1 MLIPILFLIGGLVLL
16 VVGSEVLVRGA
27 VRLAFHFGISALVVG
42 LTVVAFGTSAPE
54 FLVSGLA
61 ALRGQADI
69 ALGNVVGS
77 NIFNILAIL
86 GLSAL
91 VVPLTVAHGLLRFD
105 VPAMIASAALVV
117 LMGWDGRIQVGEG
130 LLLFALLCVYI
141 GLAIWRARR
150 QSLVPAELGEL
161 DPTESGRVPMW
172 RNIVE
177 IVGGLVLLGV
187 GSSLFVDGAV
197 DIARQLGFSELV
209 IGLTVVAAGTSL
221 PEIATSI
228 MAAFRGERD
237 IAVGNVVG
245 SNIFNTFGVLGVSAA
260 VGGGVP
266 VPEIAMQVDLPVM
279 LGVSL
284 LVLPIF
290 LTGRVISRGEGLLL
304 TLCYVA
310 YTTWLLLGASDHPA
324 VGAYEQALLIAV
336 PVAAVAVFALDAVLG
351 RIRDGRGQPAGA

>member
-54 FLVSGLA
+54 FLVSGMA
-61 ALRGQADI
+61 AVRGQADI
-69 ALGNVVGS
+69 ALGNVLGS

-91 VVPLTVAHGLLRFD
+91 VVPLTVAYGLLRFD
-105 VPAMIASAALVV
+105 VPVMIASAVLVV
-117 LMGWDGRIQVGEG
+117 VMGWDGRIQVGEG
-130 LLLFALLCVYI
+130 LLLFALLCLYI

-150 QSLVPAELGEL
+150 QALLPAELRDL
-161 DPTESGRVPMW
+161 DPTESNRVPMW
-172 RNIVE
+172 RNVAE

-260 VGGGVP
+260 IGGGVS
-266 VPEIAMQVDLPVM
+266 VPDIALQVDLPVM

-284 LVLPIF
+284 LVLPVF
-290 LTGRVISRGEGLLL
+290 FTGRVVSRGEGFLL
-304 TLCYVA
+304 TSYYVA
-310 YTTWLLLGASDHPA
+310 YTTWLLLSAGNHPA
-324 VGAYEQALLIAV
+324 VGAYQQTMLIAV
-336 PVAAVAVFALDAVLG
+336 PAAAVVIFVLDAVLR
-351 RIRDGRGQPAGA
+351 RIRDGRGQTADA

>member
-1 MLIPILFLIGGLVLL
+1 MLVPILFLIGGLVLL
-16 VVGSEVLVRGA
+16 VFGSEMLVRGA
-27 VRLAFHFGISALVVG
+27 VRIALHFGISALVVG

-54 FLVSGLA
+54 FLVSSMA

-77 NIFNILAIL
+77 NIFNVLAIL

-91 VVPLTVAHGLLRFD
+91 VVPLTVARGLLQFD
-105 VPAMIASAALVV
+105 VPIMIGAALLTV
-117 LMGWDGRIQVGEG
+117 LLGLDGRIQVVDG
-130 LLLFALLCVYI
+130 LVLFALLFAYI
-141 GLAIWRARR
+141 AIAIWRARR
-150 QSLVPAELGEL
+150 GADVPGDLEGIDPGEAQA
-161 DPTESGRVPMW
+161 VPMW
-172 RNIVE
+172 RNGLEV
-177 IVGGLVLLGV
+177 VFGLVLLGV

-245 SNIFNTFGVLGVSAA
+245 SNIFNTFGVLGLSAA
-260 VGGGVP
+260 VGGGVA
-266 VPEIAMQVDLPVM
+266 VPEVAMQVDLPVM
-279 LGVSL
+279 LGISL

-290 LTGRVISRGEGLLL
+290 LTGRVVSRGEGFLLAA
-304 TLCYVA
+304 YYGA
-310 YTTWLLLGASDHPA
+310 YTTWLLLSASEHPA
-324 VGAYEQALLIAV
+324 LGAYEQALLIGV
-336 PVAAVAVFALDAVLG
+336 PVAAVFVFALDRVFSKSG
-351 RIRDGRGQPAGA
+351 GPPQPATA